1 MRMRFWPSV
10 AVVLSLVVAV
20 SLLVALGAQPAD
32 RGDITGVVVDSLGSA
47 LPGVTVTIVGP
58 EHRQSVTDGRG
69 IYMFRAVLPGRY
81 EVRFELPGFGA
92 ETQGATVRAG
102 RTESLR
108 TAMAPLAA
116 VTPQPI
122 PRDRMRVDG
131 PPLGGRTAVEPPP
144 ATPVPQAELGR
155 QQAQPSV
162 AAARPTGA
170 PAETNS
176 FPPRYV
182 GPMNTEA
189 YDSQDEN
196 PFRRVTADPLS
207 TFSIDVD
214 TASYANTRRFLMLGS
229 LPPAGAV
236 RIEELI
242 NYFRFDYPQPQGGQ
256 PFSVTTELAEC
267 PWNPK
272 HRLALIGLQ
281 GRESLRESPPARNLV
296 FLIDV
301 SGSMMPSDKL
311 PLVRNAL
318 RMLVDEL
325 TERDRVAIV
334 VYAGSSGLV
343 LPSTPGHHKARIH
356 RAIGEL
362 EAGGSTNGGE
372 GIQLAYRVAR
382 EHYIRGGINRVVLA
396 TDGDFNVGVTSQDE
410 LVRLIEQQR
419 ASGVFLSV
427 LGVGTGNLKDSTM
440 EKLADKGNGN
450 YSYLDSLHE
459 ARKVLVREAGATLVT
474 IAKDVKI
481 QVEFNPKTVAG
492 YRLIGYENRVLKHED
507 FNDDKKDA
515 GDIGEGHS
523 VTALY
528 EIVPVGVEMDLPAV
542 DPLKYQRPAE
552 VNASASADELLT
564 IKLRYKAPDGDESR
578 LISTTLPRNH
588 RNTPRSHGNTP
599 RNHGNT
605 EASLTPN
612 LGFASAVAEVGMLLR
627 DSKHAGSASY
637 ERAIARART
646 FRQDD
651 PEGYRAEF
659 IKLAELA
666 ASLKNL
672 GGTKNE
678 DMRRD

>member
-1 MRMRFWPSV
+1 
-10 AVVLSLVVAV
+10 
-20 SLLVALGAQPAD
+20 
-32 RGDITGVVVDSLGSA
+32 
-47 LPGVTVTIVGP
+47 
-58 EHRQSVTDGRG
+58 
-69 IYMFRAVLPGRY
+69 
-81 EVRFELPGFGA
+81 
-92 ETQGATVRAG
+92 
-102 RTESLR
+102 
-108 TAMAPLAA
+108 
-116 VTPQPI
+116 
-122 PRDRMRVDG
+122 
-131 PPLGGRTAVEPPP
+131 
-144 ATPVPQAELGR
+144 
-155 QQAQPSV
+155 
-162 AAARPTGA
+162 
-170 PAETNS
+170 
-176 FPPRYV
+176 
-182 GPMNTEA
+182 
-189 YDSQDEN
+189 
-196 PFRRVTADPLS
+196 
-207 TFSIDVD
+207 
-214 TASYANTRRFLMLGS
+214 
-229 LPPAGAV
+229 
-236 RIEELI
+236 
-242 NYFRFDYPQPQGGQ
+242 
-256 PFSVTTELAEC
+256 
-267 PWNPK
+267 
-272 HRLALIGLQ
+272 
-281 GRESLRESPPARNLV
+281 
-296 FLIDV
+296 
-301 SGSMMPSDKL
+301 
-311 PLVRNAL
+311 
-318 RMLVDEL
+318 
-325 TERDRVAIV
+325 
-334 VYAGSSGLV
+334 
-343 LPSTPGHHKARIH
+343 
-356 RAIGEL
+356 
-362 EAGGSTNGGE
+362 
-372 GIQLAYRVAR
+372 
-382 EHYIRGGINRVVLA
+382 
-396 TDGDFNVGVTSQDE
+396 
-410 LVRLIEQQR
+410 
-419 ASGVFLSV
+419 
-427 LGVGTGNLKDSTM
+427 LKDSTM